1 MIESYTAGAAQ
12 ACATLRRTR
21 GRGSSSSLWR
31 LYTMNAQHPT
41 QHTHMKVII
50 IVATFMAIILATN
63 SLFVC
68 RFIVYAG
75 LATGLGVSVGVGEE
89 VAVKVLVAVDSA
101 LAEG

>member
-1 MIESYTAGAAQ
+1 
-12 ACATLRRTR
+12 
-21 GRGSSSSLWR
+21 
-31 LYTMNAQHPT
+31 
-41 QHTHMKVII
+41 MKVII